1 VDDPVS
7 PELFGDDY
15 LHFYAE
21 ALAGRVDDEVET
33 ILRLLAL
40 PDGAAVL
47 DAPCGHGRIANA
59 LAARGFR
66 VTGVDYAGLFLE
78 RARADAAAPV
88 TYRRQDLRE
97 LDDEARFDVVVNWF
111 TSFGYF
117 DDAGNADLLARFH
130 RALRPG
136 GRLLL
141 ELHNRDA
148 VVRRFA
154 DRPVFVGL
162 MEAGDDVMIDRV
174 TLDAL
179 TGRTETDRFIVRD
192 GRVRRA
198 HFSLRVPAF
207 RELEEMLRAAGF
219 SAVAGHGDAGG
230 PLTGLSTRL
239 IVVATA

>member
-1 VDDPVS
+1 MLGPAA
-7 PELFGDDY
+7 G
-15 LHFYAE
+15 AE
-21 ALAGRVDDEVET
+21 
-33 ILRLLAL
+33 
-40 PDGAAVL
+40 VL

-66 VTGVDYAGLFLE
+66 VTGVDYAELFLE
-78 RARADAAAPV
+78 RARAEAAGPV

-97 LDDEARFDVVVNWF
+97 LDDEARFDIVVNWF

-148 VVRRFA
+148 VVRRFS
-154 DRPVFVGL
+154 DRPTFVGL
-162 MEAGDDVMIDRV
+162 METGDDLMIDRV

-207 RELEEMLRAAGF
+207 REL
-219 SAVAGHGDAGG
+219 
-230 PLTGLSTRL
+230 
-239 IVVATA
+239 